1 MTWPCFQIDKY
12 QKRYIY
18 IQRTYKLEK
27 EIQKSSWSYCWRW
40 ALLWCDVIM
49 HLKLKRRVSG
59 VYGLMVQKKI
69 EWFRILLPPGC
80 SFFQTIHFKS
90 FTFFLS
96 LTPPL
101 HFAVCAFMP
110 FATAAAGVAYFSQ
123 KWIQIYIITFESFD
137 FHDPFFLFFL
147 NLSWKKYQVCS
158 FIRKA
163 LLWWVLWCTKS
174 FVNIV
179 VELLLS
185 ISLFLY
191 CYKEKSQKWQ
201 FAFDT
206 LDIYSSQVQSYIRKQ
221 WLMRV

>member
-1 MTWPCFQIDKY
+1 MSSALMWCNNALETEKESEWGIWFDGSEKNWMISYIATSGVFFFFKQFTLNLSLFFYLWHHHFTSLCVPLCLLLLLLLVWPILAKNEY
-12 QKRYIY
+12 KYIY
-18 IQRTYKLEK
+18 YYIR
-27 EIQKSSWSYCWRW
+27 I
-40 ALLWCDVIM
+40 I
-49 HLKLKRRVSG
+49 
-59 VYGLMVQKKI
+59 
-69 EWFRILLPPGC
+69 WFSR
-80 SFFQTIHFKS
+80 S
-90 FTFFLS
+90 FLS
-96 LTPPL
+96 L
-101 HFAVCAFMP
+101 
-110 FATAAAGVAYFSQ
+110 FSQ
-123 KWIQIYIITFESFD
+123 
-137 FHDPFFLFFL
+137 PFL
-147 NLSWKKYQVCS
+147 KKYQVCS

-179 VELLLS
+179 AELLLS